1 MTEDRGVGSLGGP
14 LFVFKGI
21 KSILAKN
28 RRYATAV
35 FVYLYMYICIYIYR
49 TVKERERE
57 GKRKRE

>member
-35 FVYLYMYICIYIYR
+35 FVYLYMYICIYIQD
-49 TVKERERE
+49 
-57 GKRKRE
+57 G